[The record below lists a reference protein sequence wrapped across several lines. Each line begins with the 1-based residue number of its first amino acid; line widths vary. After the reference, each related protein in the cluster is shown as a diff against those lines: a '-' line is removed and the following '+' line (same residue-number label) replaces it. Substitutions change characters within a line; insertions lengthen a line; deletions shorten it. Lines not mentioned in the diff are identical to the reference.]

1 MTAGSVAIALV
12 LTLAPLT
19 NAATLT
25 NSWKAKIGSAGANG
39 TATLNL
45 FTTGTGQVAL
55 KLAKLKVSS
64 TLAVTLLKAS
74 CSGKTLLT
82 LASIKTS
89 SKGAATRT
97 TNLTVA
103 QANSIK
109 AATKGTAKIAIRIG
123 SSTTAKCG
131 VFTIVP
137 VPAYLAA
144 TITVGPNPS
153 GVAISPTGIWVA
165 NYYDG
170 TIMRISTETNSVLSS
185 VQAGEITELVAP
197 DRLAY
202 VEGSLWYTAVEYDAL
217 TGQTV
222 TGHSLRRIDLAT
234 GLIVAKIPFGAY
246 LGDMAGSPGAV
257 WVTNFTAGTLT
268 RVDTTTNQIAAT
280 VTLAPGAAGVA
291 YGSGS
296 IWVAN
301 ENTGAV
307 SRIDPATN
315 MVIATVATVG
325 EAEGVAVGGGAIWVT
340 NWGSNTLLAGDG
352 LLSRIDPATNQVT
365 QTVVVGTNPLWVAYG
380 GGSVW
385 VALQG
390 DPTLVRVN
398 ATTMVVTG
406 RIAHAPA
413 NPLGPDAKIIGLDS
427 VAATDHAVWV
437 VQALPPP
444 DLLSA
449 PPNGTLLRVNY

>member
-1 MTAGSVAIALV
+1 MTAGSVAFALV

-55 KLAKLKVSS
+55 KLAKLKVST
-64 TLAVTLLKAS
+64 TLAVTLLKTS
-74 CSGKTLLT
+74 CSGKTLLS

-131 VFTIVP
+131 VFTVVA

-144 TITVGPNPS
+144 TITVGPYPS

-165 NYYDG
+165 NFYDG
-170 TIMRISTETNSVLSS
+170 TISRISPDTNTLLSTL
-185 VQAGEITELVAP
+185 QAGEATEVVGP
-197 DRLAY
+197 DRL
-202 VEGSLWYTAVEYDAL
+202 VFSQGSLWFTASEFDS
-217 TGQTV
+217 TGQTI
-222 TGHSLRRIDLAT
+222 TGHSVRRVDLAT
-234 GLIVAKIPFGAY
+234 GLIAAKIPMPAY
-246 LGDMAGSPGAV
+246 IGDIAASPGAI
-257 WVTNFTAGTLT
+257 WVTNYSAGTVT
-268 RVDTTTNQIAAT
+268 RIDTATNQVAAT
-280 VTLAPGAAGVA
+280 VTLAMGVAGVA
-291 YGSGS
+291 FGSGS
-296 IWVAN
+296 IWVSN
-301 ENTGAV
+301 EITGGV

-315 MVIATVATVG
+315 TVIATVATVG
-325 EAEGVAVGGGAIWVT
+325 SPEGIAVGGGAIWVT

-365 QTVVVGTNPLWVAYG
+365 KTVVVGTNPLWVAYG
-380 GGSVW
+380 GGSLW

-406 RIAHAPA
+406 RIAHVPA
-413 NPLGPDAKIIGLDS
+413 NPLGPDAKIIGLES
-427 VAATDHAVWV
+427 VAATDHTVWV
-437 VQALPPP
+437 VQTLPAP